1 MSAIEQPAARSGMI
15 EIWSSRERM
24 SATSA
29 MKCTPQK
36 TMYSALELAAWRES
50 LSESPEKSANLK
62 TSSRW

>member
-1 MSAIEQPAARSGMI
+1 MSAIAQPADRSGRI
-15 EIWSSRERM
+15 DTCSGREIM

-36 TMYSALELAAWRES
+36 TMYSALEAAAWRDS
-50 LSESPEKSANLK
+50 FNESPEKSACLN